1 MSASLVYGLSSDGK
15 TNQQDADFLL
25 EYLLGNET
33 KLNADG
39 DINGDGKVNTYDA
52 HVLLALLED
61 QACITVPAGGSV
73 PVEVTLTLPD
83 QVKAYLD
90 EATPNGAYIEAFVYA
105 EAVQGEE
112 IHSIPVLG
120 FYGSWT
126 DASMYDVDTALERS
140 YGISTRAPYLGI
152 NDTNLMTIS
161 YDGISGEYLFGG
173 NPLAEEETYLPQRNA
188 FNNLSGDTLKSLYF
202 TQIRTAGSSLLQIR
216 NPETG
221 EIYVADEL
229 GPVSPAYYFPN
240 QGVWVG

>member
-1 MSASLVYGLSSDGK
+1 M
-15 TNQQDADFLL
+15 
-25 EYLLGNET
+25 
-33 KLNADG
+33 
-39 DINGDGKVNTYDA
+39 
-52 HVLLALLED
+52 
-61 QACITVPAGGSV
+61 
-73 PVEVTLTLPD
+73 TLPD

-161 YDGISGEYLFGG
+161 TMES
-173 NPLAEEETYLPQRNA
+173 
-188 FNNLSGDTLKSLYF
+188 
-202 TQIRTAGSSLLQIR
+202 AGSTSLAATPWPKRRPICPSATPLTTSAAI
-216 NPETG
+216 
-221 EIYVADEL
+221 L
-229 GPVSPAYYFPN
+229 
-240 QGVWVG
+240 